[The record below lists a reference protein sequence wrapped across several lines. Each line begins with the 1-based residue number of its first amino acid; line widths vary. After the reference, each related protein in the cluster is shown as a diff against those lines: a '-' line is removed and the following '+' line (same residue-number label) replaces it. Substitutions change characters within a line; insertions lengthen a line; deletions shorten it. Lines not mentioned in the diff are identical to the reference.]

1 VGLLAMLLLTGCKAN
16 PAEAGLEYLENGEY
30 DQAIASFE
38 QAIEDE
44 INVGDAYRG
53 IGLAKWEQEDYSGAK
68 EAFTEALEQ
77 GVAETGTLNNM
88 LGNCDLKLGNLSE
101 ALSSYNHALE
111 DENNS
116 AELTQEIQYN
126 IIVVY
131 EQMDDLKSAKVK
143 LQDYVEAY
151 PDDAEAQK
159 ELEFLETR

>member
-1 VGLLAMLLLTGCKAN
+1 
-16 PAEAGLEYLENGEY
+16 
-30 DQAIASFE
+30 
-38 QAIEDE
+38 
-44 INVGDAYRG
+44 
-53 IGLAKWEQEDYSGAK
+53 
-68 EAFTEALEQ
+68 
-77 GVAETGTLNNM
+77 
-88 LGNCDLKLGNLSE
+88 
-101 ALSSYNHALE
+101 LE